1 MINYIRGQDQA
12 EEVVT
17 GTPSYTIPAFRSRQV
32 DFTTDGVLETWRMGD
47 AVHST
52 PTIVETPAEDLDLLY
67 LDRSYTRFYRKYR
80 KRRHVVYLGAN
91 DGMLHAFN
99 AGFYDTVH
107 NKFWKGYD
115 PVATTYSDTGLDL
128 GAELWAYVPYNLLP
142 HLYWLTERTY
152 NRDVHISYVDLK
164 PRVFDA
170 KIFPADTAHPDGWGT
185 VLVGGMRFGGGK
197 VRADLNKA
205 DGMVYD
211 PNVDRTMTSAYFVLD
226 ITDPESPPTLLGE
239 ITSDTLGFTTCYP
252 AVMVL
257 KDKDPSATENQW
269 YLFLGS
275 GPISANGADSIALA
289 NATSSQP
296 AQIVLVDLKKL
307 ATDHQIWSL
316 DSSGNLAAGINPF
329 ASLDANAFVSDPVA
343 VDFNL
348 DYKTD
353 AVYFG
358 TVSGDFASGWAGKL
372 RRLVV
377 DNDTDP
383 TTWTQ
388 DSTLIDLTGV
398 HSGQPIVAAPSVGQD
413 KYGNR
418 WVFFGT
424 GRFFNREDATHA
436 RAADQQS
443 YYGIKEPFTTIVA
456 GQKEFSYASVDALN
470 LLDVTDAT
478 VYQKGNTVQGVTGST
493 NFNALKS
500 AVAAKDGW
508 YIDFDV
514 HQEIVEGVHGAGGRA
529 QPGPG
534 RPAR

>member
-1 MINYIRGQDQA
+1 M
-12 EEVVT
+12 
-17 GTPSYTIPAFRSRQV
+17 
-32 DFTTDGVLETWRMGD
+32 FT
-47 AVHST
+47 S
-52 PTIVETPAEDLDLLY
+52 
-67 LDRSYTRFYRKYR
+67 
-80 KRRHVVYLGAN
+80 GAN

-164 PRVFDA
+164 PRIFDA
-170 KIFPADTAHPDGWGT
+170 KIFPADTAHPGGWGT

-205 DGMVYD
+205 DGMAYNPD
-211 PNVDRTMTSAYFVLD
+211 VDRTMTSAYFILD
-226 ITDPESPPTLLGE
+226 ITNPESPPTLLGE

-353 AVYFG
+353 VVYFG
-358 TVSGDFASGWAGKL
+358 TISGDFASGWGGKL

-383 TTWTQ
+383 H
-388 DSTLIDLTGV
+388 LTGTRQRQ
-398 HSGQPIVAAPSVGQD
+398 HPD
-413 KYGNR
+413 
-418 WVFFGT
+418 
-424 GRFFNREDATHA
+424 RFDRGAQ
-436 RAADQQS
+436 RSADC
-443 YYGIKEPFTTIVA
+443 GGALCGA
-456 GQKEFSYASVDALN
+456 GQRRESLGVFWHRP
-470 LLDVTDAT
+470 LLSIVRTPPMPGLPTSKAT
-478 VYQKGNTVQGVTGST
+478 M
-493 NFNALKS
+493 ALKS
-500 AVAAKDGW
+500 LLLRISLVRKSSAMPVW
-508 YIDFDV
+508 
-514 HQEIVEGVHGAGGRA
+514 
-529 QPGPG
+529 
-534 RPAR
+534 RP